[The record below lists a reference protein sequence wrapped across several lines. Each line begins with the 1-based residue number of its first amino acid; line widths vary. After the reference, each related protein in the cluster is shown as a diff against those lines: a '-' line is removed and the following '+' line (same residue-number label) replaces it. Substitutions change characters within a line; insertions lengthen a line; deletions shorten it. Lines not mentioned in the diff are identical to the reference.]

1 MASKGPARV
10 NNINNLEGVQLRH
23 PLENNPDFFE
33 EQEAG
38 VQGCGRHALNN
49 LLGGKYFITTNP
61 RLVLTDDI
69 FPHISEPPIPLT
81 QVCNYLSTKGAYNE
95 EDGTPLSCPAE
106 GEERE
111 NWDNIVLETA
121 LGMLGYSAES
131 QSDDWAQLKERN
143 LREGHIGY
151 LVNHGANHWVAYKK
165 IQGSNP
171 VKYNLVD
178 SRNEDDADTEYTLDQ
193 LKHDNADNIEHA
205 FKVSFT
211 GTFIPLRT
219 FNTSTATECSFNV
232 GELVE
237 YEGDIYKVT
246 NRTFDT
252 EESNQCISVTFEQE
266 GNSTHRIEVGR
277 EDFGKLK
284 KVAPG
289 ATAAGTALVSAMPH
303 RLPINNNNNNNN
315 NNSIEVQPNEEQ
327 DNEDPIDHSSHPN
340 KTTRP
345 PPPDLSNTNAKK
357 YISFG
362 YTPEDLGVSTVFNLD
377 ISGSTAAIGG
387 LSIHGID
394 EFNERFSDKEEVKEV
409 MLVYWRVSNILR
421 KKTISE
427 PEIHI
432 YRIPSDQAD
441 RETLIYAFE
450 NYLEFA
456 NGLAKDLGE
465 TPSDKHDVV
474 TNLVTQ
480 ITRYLE
486 MLREGKEENF
496 ITNAEVDD
504 HTTENKIDNLYFS
517 ILPKFFHLLLN
528 HARDPNGQP
537 LQIDSLLKEFK
548 GLDNETYLED
558 LQRDASDIGNSYKF
572 ADKQGITS
580 TAHSIKLLFNI
591 IKKLFPKIYNSVTND
606 HSEHSSGESD
616 NHSDHNNTDLDDSP
630 NIVNDE
636 FVDHYLHFLDHE
648 QKGEFMELLNTAI
661 SIYKEGDVEGARHHL
676 MEALTYI
683 TTHVESSEREC
694 DEKIDELSKE
704 LGKTKPQVS
713 YYYERIQEKDRE
725 IKELYEENEELHEE
739 IEELKSEHGQNI
751 EEVLERVQEIF
762 RSTQEQHRLQLEGMQ
777 GEKAAL
783 IAEHE
788 TKTQEY
794 AGKKAELDG
803 KILVLQAE
811 ALQKNQSTQQEL
823 ERRQAKIQEV
833 EALLQ
838 GLQVSQQAAEEA
850 YSAQIRGFETQ
861 ISELTATSEKHKT
874 VSRGIITI
882 LNKQK
887 SQLEDQVAKFTISN
901 AAKTATIAERNAR
914 ISANSLEKQELEGK
928 ISRLTDE
935 LSRLRAN
942 YEIRLDTLQRQRES
956 IERSKA
962 EAATAHLGEIEPLRT
977 QLAALTDQRSAE
989 EAAFRAHIGGL
1000 DGQLVKLREELGG
1013 VTGNAASKA
1022 SIIAEKEAAIGGLQ
1036 SRIAGLEAQIETTGQ
1051 EHKGKV
1057 DPLVARI
1064 AELEAAAEAA
1074 AQVKLGELGEKDAEI
1089 ARLQKAATDEQFQT
1103 KQRLFELRTQLSKSQ
1118 DHERRLAETLKSERS
1133 KSSEIKEELERLRL
1147 RHERS
1152 LRELEEERQKEE
1164 QRRLA
1169 NRAIQ
1174 ANAAAKGQELDA
1186 LRGQLQALTGQAAEA
1201 ASTHGEAMAALTRE
1215 KGELEAAVA
1224 AATLAAQGRNIKNAE
1239 TSAATSALA
1248 ARLEACNSE
1257 MERLNAEAEAA
1268 KGAHEAEIS
1277 RLTESMNGIQAEVA
1291 AAREAAAD
1299 AMRQKSA
1306 NSQRIAEL
1314 EARNR
1319 ELESQMG
1326 ALEAQKRAEYQ
1337 AQINELRGQVA
1348 SNPQVSTLT
1357 GDLGRLQ
1364 KRYDAAKSH
1373 LKACLAEDESRKLK
1387 HSQNLHNAAEKEREL
1402 ASLREQIA
1410 ALRQTTGETISA
1422 HESTISMLQSEKA
1435 RLESGYAAAAARL
1448 AAATS
1453 KESENGKR
1461 NAERLAE
1468 LGVQRAKLAELD
1480 AKIKELEGQA
1490 AAAAAAQQSQEAGLQ
1505 ASIDQLTSQLAAAQ
1519 AEVQATQTAS
1529 SERASANAQT
1539 IAEQKAEIEQLNEQI
1554 RGLSDKIHSELQGQ
1568 MERLREELTASAGE
1582 LASSS
1587 GASGSRI
1594 AALEQELSGLQGN
1607 YEELERQLGE
1617 AQRIEGERA
1626 ANNSRKAEA
1635 AAAAAQAKDE
1645 ETQGLLER
1653 IAALEKTAR
1662 ETQRLRAGEV
1672 TELKRQKAQAE
1683 RLQRELQESQG
1694 LAKERGNRNGERDA
1708 ALAAQGAEIARLT
1721 AKIQEVEG
1729 QAAAG
1734 AAAHQAELEPLRAL
1748 IEQLRGEA
1756 AAARAEALAATQ
1768 AVSAATAELA
1778 AAQEGSSAKNAAIA
1792 GLQGQKDDLEQQL
1805 SSLRDTISAEYAA
1818 QIRALSE
1825 QVQTSSGDA
1834 GSLRGEIQRLS
1845 GLQAE
1850 LENTQHLLQEAIES
1864 DRISKASYLEK
1875 EREASAKSGELS
1887 RLEREFDILRRKTEE
1902 QSGLLARLTRERD
1915 ELSSAYARDKAAAAA
1930 AAAADAEARGS
1941 INAER
1946 NAALAAQAEKIQ
1958 GLSAEIERLTAAI
1971 AAAGATETASK
1982 ATIQELRGLISRL
1995 QGEAAAANAA
2005 SKSFATEAAARNTAS
2020 SEQRSRNAEI
2030 ISGHEATITRLR
2042 EEISSINRDIDE
2054 RSQAEI
2060 ARLRGMLASSQGN
2073 LEASAADSSSLRGII
2088 SQLESQLAAKNAELQ
2103 RARELER
2110 SEGEARSALA
2120 IASARIGELEP
2131 RLQALTTS
2139 GASESEEHARERERL
2154 EGELQRLR
2162 DSEAA
2167 ARALV
2172 AERSAANANS
2182 AQRNAANRSEISR
2195 LEEELRSLNL
2205 KLYQAEVQN
2214 QVYEEEKILHDGSEE
2229 SMRHELDKYYEKDKK
2244 SLSELH
2250 WMRQRVI
2257 KQAATIE
2264 ELREQLGQKDSE
2276 IARLKQELEE
2286 CRSRG
2291 AAHTEGLGSGT
2302 SGEGANGTAAATAL
2316 PSAPSGE
2323 GANGANGSGT
2333 SAATPPSASSGANGA
2348 NGANGSTA
2356 ASSAPSEEG
2365 VNGSGTS
2372 APSAANGEG
2381 ANGTSAATSGEGAN
2395 GDPYLGGPSV
2405 PSGHEP
2411 SGHGPSVPSGH
2422 GPSGHAQGYLQ
2433 AATHALAPATPQERA
2448 HATKLLGYYDRIIQE
2463 GDAALAAAQIAGTT
2477 EEIKYGPT
2485 RIASIK
2491 ALAKGEA
2498 LIRALTL
2505 SQTDPSY
2512 SKPLTREQLTAKRD
2526 SLVPIYIAVFKNQP
2540 GQRGIFD
2547 AVDNKDAIRAAEK
2560 TTSIY
2565 RAGRTVDT
2573 MIKAMRDLHEKNQL
2587 DKLRQNKGLF
2597 LKKGGAREIII
2608 SQEIIPL
2615 LMEHMAWEKV
2625 NKEYNNLEP
2634 RYKEI
2639 LPKPED
2645 PPIQKLPK
2653 SFQAYLDKH
2662 ADPELLQEADSEVSL
2677 MSPEMIDSFIRGDS
2691 DQDAENRI
2699 VPLYTKAMPDIDE
2712 SLIPNL
2718 VRAHLMRIIV

>member
-106 GEERE
+106 GKERE

-289 ATAAGTALVSAMPH
+289 ATAAGTALVSAMPG

-327 DNEDPIDHSSHPN
+327 ANEDPIDHSSHPN

-357 YISFG
+357 YVSFG

-548 GLDNETYLED
+548 GLDNETYLEE
-558 LQRDASDIGNSYKF
+558 LQRDVSNIGNSYKF
-572 ADKQGITS
+572 ADKEGITS

-591 IKKLFPKIYNSVTND
+591 IKKLFPKIYNSVEYGN
-606 HSEHSSGESD
+606 SD
-616 NHSDHNNTDLDDSP
+616 NHSDKDLDDSP

-648 QKGEFMELLNTAI
+648 QKEEFMELLNTSI
-661 SIYKEGDVEGARHHL
+661 SIYKQGDVEGARHHL

-683 TTHVESSEREC
+683 TTHVESSESEC

-794 AGKKAELDG
+794 VGKKAELDG

-850 YSAQIRGFETQ
+850 YSAQIKGFEKQ

-887 SQLEDQVAKFTISN
+887 SQLEDQVAKFRVSN

-989 EAAFRAHIGGL
+989 EEAFRAHIEGL

-1064 AELEAAAEAA
+1064 AELEAAAEVA
-1074 AQVKLGELGEKDAEI
+1074 AQEKLGELGEKDAEI

-1118 DHERRLAETLKSERS
+1118 DHGRRLAETLKSERS

-1152 LRELEEERQKEE
+1152 LRELEAERLKEE
-1164 QRRLA
+1164 QRGQA

-1248 ARLEACNSE
+1248 ARLEACNLE

-1268 KGAHEAEIS
+1268 KRAHEAEIA
-1277 RLTESMNGIQAEVA
+1277 RLTESMSGIQAEVA

-1337 AQINELRGQVA
+1337 SQINELRGQVA

-1364 KRYDAAKSH
+1364 KRYESAKLH
-1373 LKACLAEDESRKLK
+1373 LKACLAEDKARNLR

-1410 ALRQTTGETISA
+1410 ALRQTTGETIST
-1422 HESTISMLQSEKA
+1422 HQSTIAMLQSEKA

-1468 LGVQRAKLAELD
+1468 LGVQRARLAELD
-1480 AKIKELEGQA
+1480 AKIKELERQA

-1505 ASIDQLTSQLAAAQ
+1505 ASIAQLTSQLAAAQ

-1539 IAEQKAEIEQLNEQI
+1539 IAAQQAEIDTLRLSISQLQERI
-1554 RGLSDKIHSELQGQ
+1554 YADFQGQ
-1568 MERLREELTASAGE
+1568 LEELRGKVEASAGE
-1582 LASSS
+1582 LASSTGIRNS
-1587 GASGSRI
+1587 TIG
-1594 AALEQELSGLQGN
+1594 ELRGTLGELQAK
-1607 YEELERQLGE
+1607 YEDLERQLGE
-1617 AQRIEGERA
+1617 AHRVEEERL

-1635 AAAAAQAKDE
+1635 AAAAAKDE
-1645 ETQGLLER
+1645 ETRGLLER

-1662 ETQRLRAGEV
+1662 ETQRLRGGEV

-1683 RLQRELQESQG
+1683 RLQRELQEAQG

-1708 ALAAQGAEIARLT
+1708 ALAAQGAEVARLT

-1729 QAAAG
+1729 QAAAA

-1756 AAARAEALAATQ
+1756 AAARADTLAATQ

-1805 SSLRDTISAEYAA
+1805 SQLRDTISAEYAA

-1834 GSLRGEIQRLS
+1834 GSLREELQRLS
-1845 GLQAE
+1845 GLQGQ
-1850 LENTQHLLQEAIES
+1850 LEETQRLLQEAMES
-1864 DRISKASYLEK
+1864 DRLSKASYLEK
-1875 EREASAKSGELS
+1875 EKEVLSKAGELS
-1887 RLEREFDILRRKTEE
+1887 RLEREFGILQRKTAE
-1902 QSGLLARLTRERD
+1902 QTGLLSRLTREKE
-1915 ELSSAYARDKAAAAA
+1915 ELTGAYTRDKAAAAA
-1930 AAAADAEARGS
+1930 AAAADAESRGS

-1995 QGEAAAANAA
+1995 QGEAAAAEAE
-2005 SKSFATEAAARNTAS
+2005 SSSFATAAAARNRAS

-2042 EEISSINRDIDE
+2042 EEIASINRDIDE

-2073 LEASAADSSSLRGII
+2073 LDASAADSRSLREII
-2088 SQLESQLAAKNAELQ
+2088 GQLESQLAAKNAELQ

-2139 GASESEEHARERERL
+2139 GASESEEHARERQRL
-2154 EGELQRLR
+2154 EDELQRLR
-2162 DSEAA
+2162 ESEAA

-2195 LEEELRSLNL
+2195 LEEELRSLRHKLHEAETQKLADEHEKQANL
-2205 KLYQAEVQN
+2205 RSVEILQA
-2214 QVYEEEKILHDGSEE
+2214 
-2229 SMRHELDKYYEKDKK
+2229 ELDKYYEKDKK

-2250 WMRQRVI
+2250 WMRPRVI

-2291 AAHTEGLGSGT
+2291 PAHTEGLGSGT
-2302 SGEGANGTAAATAL
+2302 SASSGANGANGTAAAPSAPSV

-2348 NGANGSTA
+2348 NGSTA
-2356 ASSAPSEEG
+2356 SSSAPSAPSAPSEEG

-2381 ANGTSAATSGEGAN
+2381 ANGTSAATSGEGTN
-2395 GDPYLGGPSV
+2395 GNPYLGGPSV

-2411 SGHGPSVPSGH
+2411 SGHGPSGPSGH

-2463 GDAALAAAQIAGTT
+2463 GDAALAAAQTAGTT
-2477 EEIKYGPT
+2477 EEIKYGPK

-2491 ALAKGEA
+2491 ALAKAEA

-2512 SKPLTREQLTAKRD
+2512 SKLLTREQLAAKRD

-2547 AVDNKDAIRAAEK
+2547 AVDDKDAIRAAEK

-2565 RAGRTVDT
+2565 RAGKTVDT
-2573 MIKAMRDLHEKNQL
+2573 MIKAMRDLHEKNEL

-2597 LKKGGAREIII
+2597 LKKGGAREIIL

-2615 LMEHMAWEKV
+2615 LIEHMAWEKA

-2639 LPKPED
+2639 LPKPEG

-2653 SFQAYLDKH
+2653 SFQAYIDNY
-2662 ADPELLQEADSEVSL
+2662 ANPELLQEADSEVSL

-2691 DQDAENRI
+2691 DHDAENRI
-2699 VPLYTKAMPDIDE
+2699 VSLYTRAMPDIDE

-2718 VRAHLMRIIV
+2718 VRAHLMRILV